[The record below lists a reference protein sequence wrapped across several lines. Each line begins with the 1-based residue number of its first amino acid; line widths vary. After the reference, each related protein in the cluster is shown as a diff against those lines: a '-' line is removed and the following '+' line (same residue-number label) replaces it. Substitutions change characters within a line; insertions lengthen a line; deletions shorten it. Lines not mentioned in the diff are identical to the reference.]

1 MLRRVRIVYFL
12 EDDTMS
18 VKVLADHKRGM
29 NEHQILR
36 KHLVP
41 KPQSAEMY
49 TWRDLS
55 PGCDIN
61 LFGRV
66 IHIVSTDKMSGM
78 WMARTG
84 KAEGITFGENEE
96 MPPELM
102 PSLAPPR
109 IERRKIDRTDPGRK
123 TMLARM
129 GVIEAE
135 KDDVAK
141 WLKFNGQVLSF
152 QCVWYAATPCRRC
165 LRCAPPDRCGSLWSG
180 RDDPSLGHEGL
191 RKMELKYFLEDET
204 VSVQQVG
211 AEKLLLKRQLLPK
224 KFSWADQ
231 DLRPLAPSSSE
242 TIEMLTLD
250 DIEVGGAIDVLGRP
264 MRVYDCDPP
273 SRALGEC
280 SNGWL
285 RLWLF
290 SRPTAAANSQ
300 GAARPRVRAVD
311 RRAG

>member
-1 MLRRVRIVYFL
+1 
-12 EDDTMS
+12 
-18 VKVLADHKRGM
+18 
-29 NEHQILR
+29 
-36 KHLVP
+36 
-41 KPQSAEMY
+41 MY

-55 PGCDIN
+55 PGADIN

-129 GVIEAE
+129 GVTEAE

-165 LRCAPPDRCGSLWSG
+165 LRCAPR
-180 RDDPSLGHEGL
+180 
-191 RKMELKYFLEDET
+191 
-204 VSVQQVG
+204 
-211 AEKLLLKRQLLPK
+211 
-224 KFSWADQ
+224 
-231 DLRPLAPSSSE
+231 
-242 TIEMLTLD
+242 
-250 DIEVGGAIDVLGRP
+250 
-264 MRVYDCDPP
+264 
-273 SRALGEC
+273 
-280 SNGWL
+280 
-285 RLWLF
+285 
-290 SRPTAAANSQ
+290 
-300 GAARPRVRAVD
+300 
-311 RRAG
+311 